1 MLEFED
7 ANRFKKRLESLISL
21 EDEASINVH
30 PLDLD
35 IWHGTFES
43 STGIA
48 KISVR
53 DGKVKSTKTYFIKSD
68 ESSKKDEAF
77 RRVVFHNY
85 LNKNQFLIPLDLKKY
100 AHIQLLN
107 ENITSKNIDISNL
120 CTYES
125 NHNFHSWRKSKT
137 YSRQWNFISS

>member
-1 MLEFED
+1 MQKHSEKLEFED
-7 ANRFKKRLESLISL
+7 ASRYKKRLESLISI

-53 DGKVKSTKTYFIKSD
+53 DGKVRYLEYLPATFNFIKLNLK
-68 ESSKKDEAF
+68 SSLFLDMKKWMEE
-77 RRVVFHNY
+77 
-85 LNKNQFLIPLDLKKY
+85 LQIKELQI
-100 AHIQLLN
+100 
-107 ENITSKNIDISNL
+107 
-120 CTYES
+120 
-125 NHNFHSWRKSKT
+125 
-137 YSRQWNFISS
+137 

>member
-1 MLEFED
+1 MKRCSAPCVNLISKSDYAEDISSAKRYLTTEKKHIKKMLKEKMQKHSKMLEFED

-77 RRVVFHNY
+77 R
-85 LNKNQFLIPLDLKKY
+85 LSLI
-100 AHIQLLN
+100 HI
-107 ENITSKNIDISNL
+107 
-120 CTYES
+120 
-125 NHNFHSWRKSKT
+125 
-137 YSRQWNFISS
+137 